1 MVKVEDNNT
10 PLIIDK
16 PIKRPSDYYVKYLE
30 EKEKRKVLQ
39 KELTTYRKYGHIVRA
54 IKYILA
60 YSERFDEIDLLEKIK
75 TQLK

>member
-1 MVKVEDNNT
+1 MVKVEDSNI
-10 PLIIDK
+10 PLVIDK
-16 PIKRPSDYYVKYLE
+16 LVRKQTDYYIKFLE

-39 KELTTYRKYGHIVRA
+39 KELTIYRKYGHIVRA

-60 YSERFDEIDLLEKIK
+60 YSERLDYNNLLEKIK

>member
-1 MVKVEDNNT
+1 MVKVEDRNT
-10 PLIIDK
+10 PLIVDK
-16 PIKRPSDYYVKYLE
+16 PTKKPSDYYIKYLE

-60 YSERFDEIDLLEKIK
+60 YSDRFDGNSLLEKIK